1 VRSMRAGCV
10 CLLLL
15 VLAAGGCDALT
26 STRHRIAAAQAALD
40 AGELARAGI
49 ELRKAVASQPN
60 NPAVRL
66 ALTRLSL
73 ETGDLAHAQ
82 EELDRAIKVG
92 AKGAEVDGLQARIW
106 LATRQPKHVVE
117 AITSGR
123 LSVGEPQRSIYL
135 ARAYNLL
142 GQPQAAKEVLA
153 PLLVGHAPSGDAGA
167 VQAQSLLIEGQV
179 DAALKEASA
188 AAASDPTSVDAPLL
202 ESQLLAQRGQLPGAE
217 QAVLTASQRISASTP
232 IPERV
237 TVLGTLTDYRLA
249 QGKLAEA
256 AKSQADLGKL
266 LPGAPVTVLLGARL
280 KLARGKTSEGIAD
293 LQRVV
298 ERMPNFVPARLL
310 LGGAQLSQGNLNQAQ
325 VQFEQILQQAP
336 DNLQA
341 RKLLARV
348 RLQLNEPQEA
358 LQALNPALNGNATDP
373 QLYRLLEA
381 TQVEM
386 GDPASALATLER
398 AVRANP
404 SDRNLKLDLAQA
416 YLGVGRGKDALALLG
431 PADPEH
437 DDLRRARLY
446 VSATYAVGGAGPATE
461 QVEKLLQAHP
471 KDLGM
476 LNLAASYFS
485 VQSQMD
491 RARALLQQALAINAR
506 DVATLGNLARVD
518 LISGD
523 VAGAEAAMRTALSAE
538 PHNVRVRVALADILV
553 RRGALAEAEQ
563 ILTAEKDS
571 KAPELQFALAQLELA
586 RGEQGKAN
594 EALDRVISLQPNRA
608 EFVNQAGTLLMQN
621 GKYEAALARFQK
633 ATELEPKSARYV
645 FNVGRAQLAASQEN
659 QARLSFQR
667 AHELNS
673 EWIEPVTA
681 LALLDVRAKK
691 FDEAL
696 QRANDALAKH
706 PGDPDALVLKGDVL
720 ASAGKIRDAAAAFAD
735 AQRRRPDA
743 STALKLFQI
752 RSAAAAPE
760 PDEPL
765 QQWLALQPN
774 DYRIRDVLGTW
785 YLGQHALQKA
795 AEEFELVVRQVP
807 GYVPGLNNLAWTYFE
822 MNDPRA
828 QSYAQRAHQL
838 APSSPVIA
846 DTLGWI
852 LVRERDLSRGLP
864 LLEQA
869 TKGATDPEIQYHY
882 AYALAQSGKR
892 AEARDV
898 LTRVLAGKRDFQSRH
913 DAERLLA
920 DLKV

>member
-1 VRSMRAGCV
+1 MRSIRTVCV
-10 CLLLL
+10 CLLLP

-26 STRHRIAAAQAALD
+26 STRQHVAAAQAALD

-49 ELRKAVASQPN
+49 ELRKAVRSQPN

-73 ETGDLAHAQ
+73 ETGDVAHAQ
-82 EELDRAIKVG
+82 EELDRAIKAG
-92 AKGAEVDGLQARIW
+92 AKGAEADGLRARIW
-106 LATRQPKHVVE
+106 LATRQPKSLVE

-123 LSVGEPQRSIYL
+123 LSLAEPRRSIDL

-142 GQPQAAKEVLA
+142 GQPQAATEVLA
-153 PLLVGHAPSGDAGA
+153 PLLAGHAASGDAGA
-167 VQAQSLLIEGQV
+167 VQAQSLLIEGQI
-179 DAALKEASA
+179 DAALKEASG

-202 ESQLLAQRGQLPGAE
+202 EGQLLAQHQQLAAAE
-217 QAVLTASQRISASTP
+217 RALLTASQRVSASTP
-232 IPERV
+232 IQERV
-237 TVLGTLTDYRLA
+237 TVLANLTDYRLA
-249 QGKLAEA
+249 QGKLTEA
-256 AKSQADLGKL
+256 AQSQAALEKL
-266 LPGAPVTVLLGARL
+266 VPGAPIAVLLGARL
-280 KLARGKTSEGIAD
+280 KLARGQTLEGIAD

-298 ERMPNFVPARLL
+298 ERIPSFVPARLL
-310 LGGAQLSQGNLNQAQ
+310 LGAAQLSQGNLNQAQ
-325 VQFEQILQQAP
+325 AQFEQVLQQAP
-336 DNLQA
+336 DNVQA

-358 LQALNPALNGNATDP
+358 LQALNPALSGNATDP

-398 AVRANP
+398 SVRANP

-416 YLGVGRGKDALALLG
+416 YLGLGRGKNALALLG

-437 DDLRRARLY
+437 DDLRRSRLY
-446 VSATYAVGGAGPATE
+446 VSAVYAVGGVSAATD
-461 QVEKLLQAHP
+461 QVEKLLQARP
-471 KDLGM
+471 KDLGT

-485 VQSQMD
+485 EQSQME
-491 RARALLQQALAINAR
+491 RARALLQQALAINAH
-506 DVATLGNLARVD
+506 DVGTLGNLARVD

-523 VAGAEAAMRTALSAE
+523 VTGAEAAMRTALSAE
-538 PHNVRVRVALADILV
+538 PHNVGVRVALADILL

-586 RGEQGKAN
+586 RGEPGKAN
-594 EALDRVISLQPNRA
+594 EALDRAIALQPNRV
-608 EFVNQAGTLLMQN
+608 EPVNQAGTLLMQN

-633 ATELEPKSARYV
+633 ATELDPKSARYV
-645 FNVGRAQLAASQEN
+645 LNLGRAQLAVNQEN
-659 QARLSFQR
+659 QARVSFQR

-673 EWIEPVTA
+673 EWIEPVDA

-696 QRANDALAKH
+696 QRANDVLAKH

-720 ASAGKIRDAAAAFAD
+720 ASAGKMREAAAAFAD

-752 RSAAAAPE
+752 RSATAAADA
-760 PDEPL
+760 DEPL

-774 DYRIRDVLGTW
+774 DYRIRDVLGTY

-795 AEEFELVVRQVP
+795 AGELEMVVRQMP
-807 GYVPGLNNLAWTYFE
+807 GYAPGFNNLAWTYFQ

-838 APSSPVIA
+838 APSSPIIA

-892 AEARDV
+892 AEARNI
-898 LTRVLAGKRDFQSRH
+898 LTKVLAGKQDFQSRH

>member
-1 VRSMRAGCV
+1 VRSIRTVCV
-10 CLLLL
+10 CLLFP

-26 STRHRIAAAQAALD
+26 STRQHVAAAQAALD

-49 ELRKAVASQPN
+49 ELRKAVRSQPN

-66 ALTRLSL
+66 ALARLSL

-82 EELDRAIKVG
+82 EELDRAIKAG
-92 AKGAEVDGLQARIW
+92 AKGAEADGLQARLW
-106 LATRQPKHVVE
+106 LATRQPKRLVE

-123 LSVGEPQRSIYL
+123 LSLAEPQRSIDL

-142 GQPQAAKEVLA
+142 GQPRAATEVLA
-153 PLLVGHAPSGDAGA
+153 PLLAGHVASGDAGA

-179 DAALKEASA
+179 DAALKEASG

-202 ESQLLAQRGQLPGAE
+202 EGQLLAQHQQLAGAE
-217 QAVLTASQRISASTP
+217 QALLTASQRVSASTP
-232 IPERV
+232 IQERV
-237 TVLGTLTDYRLA
+237 TVLANLTDYRLA
-249 QGKLAEA
+249 QGKLTEA
-256 AKSQADLGKL
+256 AQSQAALEKL
-266 LPGAPVTVLLGARL
+266 VPGAPIAVLLGARL
-280 KLARGKTSEGIAD
+280 KLARGQTLEGIAD

-298 ERMPNFVPARLL
+298 ERIPSFVPARLL
-310 LGGAQLSQGNLNQAQ
+310 LGAAQLSQGNLNQAQ
-325 VQFEQILQQAP
+325 AQFEQVLQQTP
-336 DNLQA
+336 DNVQA

-358 LQALNPALNGNATDP
+358 LQALNPALSENATDP

-398 AVRANP
+398 SVRANP
-404 SDRNLKLDLAQA
+404 SDGNLKLDLAQA
-416 YLGVGRGKDALALLG
+416 YLAVGRGKDALALLG

-446 VSATYAVGGAGPATE
+446 VSAVYAVGGVSAATD
-461 QVEKLLQAHP
+461 QVEKLLQARP
-471 KDLGM
+471 KDLGT

-485 VQSQMD
+485 EQSQME
-491 RARALLQQALAINAR
+491 RARALLQQALAINAH
-506 DVATLGNLARVD
+506 DVVTLGNLARVD

-538 PHNVRVRVALADILV
+538 PHNVRVRVALADILL

-586 RGEQGKAN
+586 RGEPGKAN
-594 EALDRVISLQPNRA
+594 EALDRAIALQPHRA
-608 EFVNQAGTLLMQN
+608 ELVNQAGTLLLQN

-645 FNVGRAQLAASQEN
+645 LNLGRAQLAVNQEN
-659 QARLSFQR
+659 QARVSFQR

-673 EWIEPVTA
+673 EWIEPVDA

-696 QRANDALAKH
+696 QRANEVLAKH

-720 ASAGKIRDAAAAFAD
+720 ASAGKMRDAAAAFAD

-752 RSAAAAPE
+752 RSATAAPDA
-760 PDEPL
+760 DEPL

-774 DYRIRDVLGTW
+774 DYRIRDVLGTY

-795 AEEFELVVRQVP
+795 AGELEMVVRQMP
-807 GYVPGLNNLAWTYFE
+807 GYAPGFNNLAWTYFQ

-828 QSYAQRAHQL
+828 QSYAQRAHRL
-838 APSSPVIA
+838 APSSPIIA

-852 LVRERDLSRGLP
+852 LVRESDLSRGLP

-869 TKGATDPEIQYHY
+869 IKGATDPEIQYHY

-892 AEARDV
+892 AEARDI

>member
-1 VRSMRAGCV
+1 
-10 CLLLL
+10 
-15 VLAAGGCDALT
+15 
-26 STRHRIAAAQAALD
+26 
-40 AGELARAGI
+40 
-49 ELRKAVASQPN
+49 
-60 NPAVRL
+60 
-66 ALTRLSL
+66 
-73 ETGDLAHAQ
+73 
-82 EELDRAIKVG
+82 
-92 AKGAEVDGLQARIW
+92 
-106 LATRQPKHVVE
+106 
-117 AITSGR
+117 
-123 LSVGEPQRSIYL
+123 
-135 ARAYNLL
+135 
-142 GQPQAAKEVLA
+142 
-153 PLLVGHAPSGDAGA
+153 
-167 VQAQSLLIEGQV
+167 
-179 DAALKEASA
+179 
-188 AAASDPTSVDAPLL
+188 
-202 ESQLLAQRGQLPGAE
+202 
-217 QAVLTASQRISASTP
+217 
-232 IPERV
+232 
-237 TVLGTLTDYRLA
+237 
-249 QGKLAEA
+249 
-256 AKSQADLGKL
+256 
-266 LPGAPVTVLLGARL
+266 
-280 KLARGKTSEGIAD
+280 
-293 LQRVV
+293 
-298 ERMPNFVPARLL
+298 
-310 LGGAQLSQGNLNQAQ
+310 
-325 VQFEQILQQAP
+325 
-336 DNLQA
+336 
-341 RKLLARV
+341 
-348 RLQLNEPQEA
+348 
-358 LQALNPALNGNATDP
+358 
-373 QLYRLLEA
+373 
-381 TQVEM
+381 
-386 GDPASALATLER
+386 
-398 AVRANP
+398 
-404 SDRNLKLDLAQA
+404 
-416 YLGVGRGKDALALLG
+416 
-431 PADPEH
+431 
-437 DDLRRARLY
+437 
-446 VSATYAVGGAGPATE
+446 
-461 QVEKLLQAHP
+461 
-471 KDLGM
+471 
-476 LNLAASYFS
+476 
-485 VQSQMD
+485 
-491 RARALLQQALAINAR
+491 
-506 DVATLGNLARVD
+506 
-518 LISGD
+518 
-523 VAGAEAAMRTALSAE
+523 
-538 PHNVRVRVALADILV
+538 V

-594 EALDRVISLQPNRA
+594 EALDRAISLQPNRA

-720 ASAGKIRDAAAAFAD
+720 ASAGKLRDAAAAFAD

>member
-1 VRSMRAGCV
+1 MRTGCV

-26 STRHRIAAAQAALD
+26 SIRQRVAAAQAAID

-49 ELRKAVASQPN
+49 ELRKAVRSEPN
-60 NPAVRL
+60 NPAVLL
-66 ALTRLSL
+66 ALARLSL
-73 ETGDLAHAQ
+73 ETGNLAPAQ
-82 EELDRAIKVG
+82 EELDRAIKAG
-92 AKGAEVDGLQARIW
+92 AKGPEADGLQARIW
-106 LATRQPKHVVE
+106 LATRQPKQLVD

-123 LSVGEPQRSIYL
+123 LSVAEPQRSIDL

-142 GQPQAAKEVLA
+142 GQPRVATQVLA
-153 PLLVGHAPSGDAGA
+153 PLLAGQTASGDAGA

-179 DAALKEASA
+179 DAALKQASA
-188 AAASDPTSVDAPLL
+188 SAASDPTSVDAPLL
-202 ESQLLAQRGQLPGAE
+202 QAQLLAQREQLAGAE
-217 QAVLTASQRISASTP
+217 QALLTASQRISGSTP
-232 IPERV
+232 ILERMS
-237 TVLGTLTDYRLA
+237 VLATLTEYRLA

-256 AKSQADLGKL
+256 AQSQAALAKL
-266 LPGAPVTVLLGARL
+266 VPGAPVTVLLGARL
-280 KLARGKTSEGIAD
+280 KLAHGKTPEGIAD

-298 ERMPNFVPARLL
+298 ERVPSFVPARLL

-325 VQFEQILQQAP
+325 AQFEQVLQQAP

-381 TQVEM
+381 TQIEM
-386 GDPASALATLER
+386 GDRASALGTLES

-404 SDRNLKLDLAQA
+404 SDGNLKLDLAQA
-416 YLGVGRGKDALALLG
+416 YLAVGRGKDALALLG
-431 PADPEH
+431 PADPAH
-437 DDLRRARLY
+437 DDLRRSRLY
-446 VSATYAVGGAGPATE
+446 VSALYAVGGAGAASE
-461 QVEKLLQAHP
+461 EVEKLLQARP
-471 KDLGM
+471 KDLGT

-491 RARALLQQALAINAR
+491 RARALLQQALAINAH
-506 DVATLGNLARVD
+506 DVGTLGNLARVD
-518 LISGD
+518 LVSGD

-538 PHNVRVRVALADILV
+538 PHNVRVRVALADILL

-563 ILTAEKDS
+563 ILIAEKDS
-571 KAPELQFALAQLELA
+571 KAPELQFALAQIELA
-586 RGEQGKAN
+586 RSDPGKAN
-594 EALDRVISLQPNRA
+594 EALDRAIALQPSRV
-608 EFVNQAGTLLMQN
+608 ELVNQAGTLLMQN
-621 GKYEAALARFQK
+621 GKYQAALARFSK
-633 ATELEPKSARYV
+633 ATELDPKSARYWL
-645 FNVGRAQLAASQEN
+645 NIGRAQLALRQDD
-659 QARLSFQR
+659 QARASFQR
-667 AHELNS
+667 AHELSS
-673 EWIEPVTA
+673 EWIEPVDA

-696 QRANDALAKH
+696 QRANDVLAKH

-720 ASAGKIRDAAAAFAD
+720 ASAGKMPDAAAAFAD

-743 STALKLFQI
+743 STALKLFEI
-752 RSAAAAPE
+752 RSAAAAPNA
-760 PDEPL
+760 DEPL
-765 QQWLALQPN
+765 EQWLALQPN
-774 DYRIRDVLGTW
+774 DYRIRYALGTY
-785 YLGQHALQKA
+785 YLSQHALQKA
-795 AEEFELVVRQVP
+795 AEELEVVVRQIP
-807 GYVPGLNNLAWTYFE
+807 GYAPGLNNLAWTYFQ

-828 QSYAQRAHQL
+828 QSYAQRAYQL
-838 APSSPVIA
+838 APSSPMFA

-852 LVRERDLSRGLP
+852 LVRQRDLSRGLP

-869 TKGATDPEIQYHY
+869 TKGGSDPEIQYHY

-892 AEARDV
+892 VEARDI
-898 LTRVLAGKRDFQSRH
+898 LTRALAGKREFQSRH

>member
-1 VRSMRAGCV
+1 VRSIRTVCV
-10 CLLLL
+10 CLLLP

-26 STRHRIAAAQAALD
+26 STRQHVAAAQAALD

-49 ELRKAVASQPN
+49 ELRKAVRSQPN

-82 EELDRAIKVG
+82 EELDRAIKAG
-92 AKGAEVDGLQARIW
+92 AKGAEADGLQARLW
-106 LATRQPKHVVE
+106 LASRQPKRLVE
-117 AITSGR
+117 AITGGR
-123 LSVGEPQRSIYL
+123 LSLAEPQRSIDL

-142 GQPQAAKEVLA
+142 GQPQAATQVLA
-153 PLLVGHAPSGDAGA
+153 PLLAGQAASGDAGA

-179 DAALKEASA
+179 DAALKQASA
-188 AAASDPTSVDAPLL
+188 SAASDPTSVDAPLL
-202 ESQLLAQRGQLPGAE
+202 EAQLLARHQQLAGAE
-217 QAVLTASQRISASTP
+217 QALLSASQRVSASTP
-232 IPERV
+232 IQERV
-237 TVLGTLTDYRLA
+237 TVLATLTDYRLA
-249 QGKLAEA
+249 QGKLTDA
-256 AKSQADLGKL
+256 AQSQAALEKL
-266 LPGAPVTVLLGARL
+266 VPGAPIAVLLGARL
-280 KLARGKTSEGIAD
+280 KLARGQTLEGIAD

-298 ERMPNFVPARLL
+298 ERIPSFVPARLL
-310 LGGAQLSQGNLNQAQ
+310 LGAAQLSQGNLNQAQ
-325 VQFEQILQQAP
+325 AQFEQVLQQAP
-336 DNLQA
+336 DNVQA

-358 LQALNPALNGNATDP
+358 LQALNPALSGNATDP

-398 AVRANP
+398 SVRANP
-404 SDRNLKLDLAQA
+404 SDGNLKLDLAQA
-416 YLGVGRGKDALALLG
+416 YLAVGRGKDALALLG

-446 VSATYAVGGAGPATE
+446 VSALYAVGGAGVATE
-461 QVEKLLQAHP
+461 QVEKLLQARP
-471 KDLGM
+471 KDLGT

-485 VQSQMD
+485 EQSQMD
-491 RARALLQQALAINAR
+491 RARALLRQALAIDAH
-506 DVATLGNLARVD
+506 DVGTLGNLARVD
-518 LISGD
+518 LVSGD

-538 PHNVRVRVALADILV
+538 PHNVRVRVALADILF

-571 KAPELQFALAQLELA
+571 KAPELQFALAHLELA
-586 RGEQGKAN
+586 RGEPGKAN
-594 EALDRVISLQPNRA
+594 EALDRAIALQPHRA
-608 EFVNQAGTLLMQN
+608 ELVNQAGTLLLQN

-633 ATELEPKSARYV
+633 ATELEPKSARYWL
-645 FNVGRAQLAASQEN
+645 NIGRAQLALRQDD
-659 QARLSFQR
+659 QARASFQR
-667 AHELNS
+667 AQELSS

-696 QRANDALAKH
+696 QRANEVLAKH

-720 ASAGKIRDAAAAFAD
+720 ASAGKIRDAAAAFGD

-752 RSAAAAPE
+752 RSATAAADA
-760 PDEPL
+760 DEPL

-774 DYRIRDVLGTW
+774 DYRIRDVLGTY

-795 AEEFELVVRQVP
+795 AGEFEMVVRQMP
-807 GYVPGLNNLAWTYFE
+807 GYAPGFNNLAWTYFQL
-822 MNDPRA
+822 NDPRA
-828 QSYAQRAHQL
+828 QTYAQRAHQL
-838 APSSPVIA
+838 APSSPIIA

-852 LVRERDLSRGLP
+852 LVRGSDLSRGLP

-892 AEARDV
+892 AEARDI

>member
-1 VRSMRAGCV
+1 MGSMRTGCV

-82 EELDRAIKVG
+82 EELDRAIKAG

-106 LATRQPKHVVE
+106 LATRQPKRLVE

-123 LSVGEPQRSIYL
+123 LSIAEPRRSIEL
-135 ARAYNLL
+135 ARAYNIL
-142 GQPQAAKEVLA
+142 GQPGAAMEVLA
-153 PLLVGHAPSGDAGA
+153 PLLAGHAASGDAGA
-167 VQAQSLLIEGQV
+167 VQAQSLLLKGQV

-188 AAASDPTSVDAPLL
+188 AAASDSTSVDAPLF
-202 ESQLLAQRGQLPGAE
+202 EAELLAQHEQLAGAE
-217 QAVLTASQRISASTP
+217 QALVAASQRISASTP

-237 TVLGTLTDYRLA
+237 TVLATLTEYRLA

-256 AKSQADLGKL
+256 AQSQAALGKL

-298 ERMPNFVPARLL
+298 ERVPSFVPARLL

-325 VQFEQILQQAP
+325 AQFEQVLQQAP

-381 TQVEM
+381 TQIEM
-386 GDPASALATLER
+386 GDRTSALATLES

-416 YLGVGRGKDALALLG
+416 YLAAGRGKDALALLG
-431 PADPEH
+431 PAAPGH

-446 VSATYAVGGAGPATE
+446 VSATYAVGGAGAATE
-461 QVEKLLQAHP
+461 QVEKLLQARP
-471 KDLGM
+471 KDLGT

-491 RARALLQQALAINAR
+491 RARALLQQALAIDAH
-506 DVATLGNLARVD
+506 DVGTLGNLARVD
-518 LISGD
+518 LVSGD

-538 PHNVRVRVALADILV
+538 PHNVRVRVALADILL

-586 RGEQGKAN
+586 RSNPGKAN
-594 EALDRVISLQPNRA
+594 EALDRAIALQPSRV
-608 EFVNQAGTLLMQN
+608 ELVNQAGTLLMQN

-633 ATELEPKSARYV
+633 ATELDPKSARYWL
-645 FNVGRAQLAASQEN
+645 NLGRAQLALRQDD
-659 QARLSFQR
+659 QARASFQR
-667 AHELNS
+667 AQELSS

-696 QRANDALAKH
+696 QRANEMLAKH

-752 RSAAAAPE
+752 RSAAGAPDAA
-760 PDEPL
+760 EPL
-765 QQWLALQPN
+765 EQWLALQPN
-774 DYRIRDVLGTW
+774 DYRMRYVLGTY
-785 YLGQHALQKA
+785 YLSQHALQKA
-795 AEEFELVVRQVP
+795 AGELEVVVRQVP
-807 GYVPGLNNLAWTYFE
+807 GYAPAFNNLAWTYVQ
-822 MNDPRA
+822 MNDSRA
-828 QSYAQRAHQL
+828 QSYAQRAYQL
-838 APSSPVIA
+838 APSSPAFA

-869 TKGATDPEIQYHY
+869 TKGAADPEIQYHY

-892 AEARDV
+892 AEARDI
-898 LTRVLAGKRDFQSRH
+898 LTKVLAGKQDFQSRH

>member
-1 VRSMRAGCV
+1 MRAGCV

-82 EELDRAIKVG
+82 EELDRAIKSG

-153 PLLVGHAPSGDAGA
+153 PLLAGQAPSGDAGA

-202 ESQLLAQRGQLPGAE
+202 ESQLLAQRGQLAGAE

-280 KLARGKTSEGIAD
+280 KLARGQTLEGIAD

-358 LQALNPALNGNATDP
+358 LQALSPALNGNATDP

-437 DDLRRARLY
+437 DDLRRTRLY

>member
-1 VRSMRAGCV
+1 MRSMRTGCV

-49 ELRKAVASQPN
+49 ELRKAVRSQPN

-66 ALTRLSL
+66 ALARLSL

-82 EELDRAIKVG
+82 EELDRALKAG
-92 AKGAEVDGLQARIW
+92 AKGTEVDGLQARIW
-106 LATRQPKHVVE
+106 LATRQPKPLVE

-123 LSVGEPQRSIYL
+123 LSVAEPQRSIYL

-142 GQPQAAKEVLA
+142 GQPRIATQVLA
-153 PLLVGHAPSGDAGA
+153 PLLAGHAASGDAGA

-179 DAALKEASA
+179 DAALKEASV

-202 ESQLLAQRGQLPGAE
+202 ESQLLAQRGQLAGAE
-217 QAVLTASQRISASTP
+217 QALLNASQRVSASTP

-256 AKSQADLGKL
+256 AQSQAALQKL
-266 LPGAPVTVLLGARL
+266 VPGAPIAVLLGARL
-280 KLARGKTSEGIAD
+280 KLARGQTLEGIAD

-325 VQFEQILQQAP
+325 AQFEQILQQAP

-348 RLQLNEPQEA
+348 RLQLDEPQEA

-431 PADPEH
+431 PADPGH
-437 DDLRRARLY
+437 DDLRRSRLY
-446 VSATYAVGGAGPATE
+446 VSAAYAVGGAGAATE
-461 QVEKLLQAHP
+461 QVEKLLQARP
-471 KDLGM
+471 KDLGT

-518 LISGD
+518 LVSGD

-538 PHNVRVRVALADILV
+538 PHNVRVRVALADILL

-594 EALDRVISLQPNRA
+594 EALDRAIALQPNRA
-608 EFVNQAGTLLMQN
+608 ELVNQAGTLLMQR

-743 STALKLFQI
+743 ATALKLFQI
-752 RSAAAAPE
+752 RAAAAAPDA
-760 PDEPL
+760 DEPL

-774 DYRIRDVLGTW
+774 DYRIRDVLGTY

-838 APSSPVIA
+838 APSSPAIA

-869 TKGATDPEIQYHY
+869 TKGGSDPEIQYHY

-898 LTRVLAGKRDFQSRH
+898 LTKVLAGKRDFQSRH

>member
-1 VRSMRAGCV
+1 VRSMRTGCV

-82 EELDRAIKVG
+82 QELDRAIKVG

-431 PADPEH
+431 PADPGH

-446 VSATYAVGGAGPATE
+446 VSATYAVGGAGAATE

-563 ILTAEKDS
+563 ILTAEKDT

-608 EFVNQAGTLLMQN
+608 ELVNQAGTLLMQN